1 MNQDDEGRWQ
11 PLRTHCYTLCIPP
24 CFLERK
30 KKKRKRERVKKDR
43 RGWRRSCFCFL
54 SIRFLEEHLSP
65 LAAYLWA
72 LQVFCSKH
80 THTHAHTH
88 THTHTHTR
96 TGSYLSGRR
105 ILAADIKQQEFMRRK
120 KKKKKKKVSP
130 RIIYSSGMQRGE
142 PDLNLER
149 ERKRQDHYS
158 RPSLSCSWQAAS
170 GKFV

>member
-96 TGSYLSGRR
+96 TGSYLTRQLSMSLPALLCRSSAGGGSW
-105 ILAADIKQQEFMRRK
+105 LQTSSSKNSWEQK
-120 KKKKKKKVSP
+120 KKKKRKKFLQELFT
-130 RIIYSSGMQRGE
+130 R
-142 PDLNLER
+142 LECR
-149 ERKRQDHYS
+149 EE
-158 RPSLSCSWQAAS
+158 SLI
-170 GKFV
+170 